1 MRNLF
6 CILFALGFA
15 VSVSAQKVYFIYLQ
29 TENGSPFYVKM
40 GDNILSSTSSGY
52 LILSELVDSTYQ
64 LSIGFPSTNQD
75 YKFRLS
81 PGGKDKGF
89 LIKHFDFG
97 WGLYDLQALS
107 ILKPMQNDMQGSG
120 TYRMKND
127 NFTLLLSKAAGDTSL
142 LWVAIPAKNDL
153 VIAEPVKKEEIA
165 RPDAKENR
173 EVVMDTPVTA
183 SRETILKDSVENLS
197 LKHEP
202 PADSITRIKDRIAE
216 SRQKELKQDP
226 LEEEHIKDT
235 VAIDIPLTEKED
247 VKLPAEFKRSTV
259 KKYSE
264 SSTSEGFGLV
274 YFDQHEN
281 GIDTIRLIIPNP
293 PVMLKQDEAK
303 NKDEKLFL
311 DISNTPVKVNKVNTT
326 VPKNN
331 CPDVAS
337 EADFHKLRKNMA
349 GEETDEDMVAVAKK
363 YFRNTCFST
372 EQVKNLGVL
381 FLTSAGKYLF
391 FDAAYFHVT
400 DRENFPA
407 LGAEISDSYYQKR
420 FKALIGE

>member
-183 SRETILKDSVENLS
+183 NDPMSGQSR
-197 LKHEP
+197 
-202 PADSITRIKDRIAE
+202 
-216 SRQKELKQDP
+216 
-226 LEEEHIKDT
+226 
-235 VAIDIPLTEKED
+235 
-247 VKLPAEFKRSTV
+247 
-259 KKYSE
+259 
-264 SSTSEGFGLV
+264 
-274 YFDQHEN
+274 
-281 GIDTIRLIIPNP
+281 
-293 PVMLKQDEAK
+293 
-303 NKDEKLFL
+303 
-311 DISNTPVKVNKVNTT
+311 
-326 VPKNN
+326 
-331 CPDVAS
+331 
-337 EADFHKLRKNMA
+337 
-349 GEETDEDMVAVAKK
+349 
-363 YFRNTCFST
+363 
-372 EQVKNLGVL
+372 
-381 FLTSAGKYLF
+381 
-391 FDAAYFHVT
+391 
-400 DRENFPA
+400 
-407 LGAEISDSYYQKR
+407 
-420 FKALIGE
+420 